1 MAANPGSGGR
11 ANEVE
16 HFGGVGEEVARAA
29 GRYLMEHF
37 RGSFSVARKGEI
49 DLVTEIDIAA
59 ETLIVSRIKE
69 SFPGHVVVAE
79 EMYADAVHGDCTWII
94 DPLDGTTNYAHGFP
108 IFSVSLALEMAG
120 NLEWGAVYN
129 PNLDEMFVA
138 TRLRGAR
145 LNGKPMRVSAT
156 ESLGSSL
163 LATGFPYDIRTS
175 DQNNLD
181 YFHDFALRAQG
192 VRRSGSAALDL
203 CYVAAGRL
211 DGFWELSLNPW
222 DCAAGYLMVREAGG
236 SVTNW
241 RGEFGSIDE
250 RECLATNGRIH
261 ESMMAVLQETTSRK
275 LAAGWA
281 GPAVVPGRQPKYRI
295 P

>member
-1 MAANPGSGGR
+1 MAGNPGIGGYVN
-11 ANEVE
+11 AVE
-16 HFGGVGEEVARAA
+16 RYAAVGEDAARAA

-37 RGSFSVARKGEI
+37 HGSFSVMRKGEI

-59 ETLIVSRIKE
+59 EKLIVSRIQE
-69 SFPGHVVVAE
+69 AFPDHDVVAE
-79 EMYADAVHGDCTWII
+79 EMYADAARGDCTWII

-108 IFSVSLALEMAG
+108 VFSVSIALEMAG
-120 NLEWGAVYN
+120 VLQWGAVYN
-129 PNLDEMFVA
+129 PNLEEMFVA
-138 TRLRGAR
+138 ARSRGAR
-145 LNGKPMRVSAT
+145 LNGEPVRVSAT
-156 ESLGSSL
+156 ESLGASL

-192 VRRSGSAALDL
+192 IRRSGSAALDL
-203 CYVAAGRL
+203 CYVAAGRF

-236 SVTNW
+236 RVTNW

-261 ESMMAVLQETTSRK
+261 ESMMAVLHETSSRR
-275 LAAGWA
+275 LAPGWA
-281 GPAVVPGRQPKYRI
+281 GSAGALARQPKE
-295 P
+295 